1 MSRLQNKLPFV
12 AFLTVLLLG
21 VISRLNLIAANNFWY
36 DEAFSGV
43 LIREDWGNML
53 RIIRQDAVHPPLYYF
68 LLKIWGTI
76 FGNTD
81 VALRSFSLLFGIVL
95 IIGSYFLL
103 KRLINTK
110 VALVAATIFALSP
123 FFTLYS
129 LEARSYSM
137 LAVEVLIATVLFIK
151 IARTPLANIKQLL
164 RLKEFALLAVVC
176 VLMIFTH
183 YLSLGIVVAYAAL
196 LVAKLWPVLGKIMWA
211 LIIAV
216 VVVVIGRGLL
226 NGGDYNIYPKEL
238 THTHWLNEATP
249 ANGGELL
256 YAFIFGVDSQAIAKQ
271 EVFNIFQVSDAN
283 LIYLFAAVL
292 IAVLVP
298 ALFFAFKGTKHA
310 RITSQLL
317 LFCLAGV
324 LIVSLLGINVLLPRY
339 LTFLGVVFIIWIA
352 SLAEKANWKLIAVA
366 VVIYLGMLTQVQ
378 WSNSSRQF
386 DLLQIQQVVK
396 NQRVVSV
403 SPFNFLVLKYY
414 TNNHPNLYFLDNAHF
429 HMSENYWPYF
439 DAEEVIEETLP
450 GDFIV
455 GD

>member
-1 MSRLQNKLPFV
+1 MFRLHNKLPFV
-12 AFLTVLLLG
+12 AFLTILVLG
-21 VISRLNLIAANNFWY
+21 IVSRINLIAANNFWY

-68 LLKIWGTI
+68 LLKIWGSI

-81 VALRSFSLLFGIVL
+81 VVLRSFSLLFGIVL
-95 IIGSYFLL
+95 IVGSYFLL

-110 VALVAATIFALSP
+110 VALVAATTFALSP

-137 LAVEVLIATVLFIK
+137 LAVEVLVATVLFIK
-151 IARTPLANIKQLL
+151 IARTPVINIKQLL
-164 RLKEFALLAVVC
+164 RLKEFALLCVFC

-183 YLSLGIVVAYAAL
+183 YLSLGIVVAYIAL
-196 LVAKLWPVLGKIMWA
+196 LVAKLWPVVGKIMWA
-211 LIIAV
+211 LIIIIV
-216 VVVVIGRGLL
+216 VLVIGRGLL

-256 YAFIFGVDSQAIAKQ
+256 YAFILGVDSQAIAKQ

-283 LIYLFAAVL
+283 LIYLFVAVL
-292 IAVLVP
+292 IAVLIP
-298 ALFFAFKGTKHA
+298 ALYFAFKGHKNA

-339 LTFLGVVFIIWIA
+339 LTFLGVVLVIWIA
-352 SLAEKANWKLIAVA
+352 SLFEKANWKFIIAIVA
-366 VVIYLGMLTQVQ
+366 IYLFLLTQVH

-386 DLLQIQQVVK
+386 DLVQLNQVIQ

-414 TNNHPNLYFLDNAHF
+414 TNNHPNLYFLDNEHF

-439 DAEEVIEETLP
+439 DIDEVIEETKP

-455 GD
+455 RD